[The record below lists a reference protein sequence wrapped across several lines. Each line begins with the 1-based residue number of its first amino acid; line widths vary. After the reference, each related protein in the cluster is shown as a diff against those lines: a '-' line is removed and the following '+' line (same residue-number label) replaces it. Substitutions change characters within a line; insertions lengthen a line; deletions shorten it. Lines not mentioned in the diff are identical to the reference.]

1 MITDFSNERP
11 IYLQILDLI
20 KLDIISG
27 KYHEGEKLPSV
38 RELAAS
44 YRVNPNTMQRAFSE
58 LESAG
63 LVFTERTNGRFVTED
78 KHVIAQLKRE
88 LAVEKVEEFLEAMKS
103 LGYEDEE
110 LFTFIRDVRKEEKK

>member
-1 MITDFSNERP
+1 MTTDFSNERP

-110 LFTFIRDVRKEEKK
+110 LFTFIRDVRKGEKK

>member
-1 MITDFSNERP
+1 MTTDFSNVRP
-11 IYLQILDLI
+11 IYLKILDLI

-110 LFTFIRDVRKEEKK
+110 LFTFIRDVRKGEKK

>member
-110 LFTFIRDVRKEEKK
+110 LFAFIRDVRKEEKK

>member
-88 LAVEKVEEFLEAMKS
+88 LAVEKVEEFLKAMKS

-110 LFTFIRDVRKEEKK
+110 LFTFIRDVRKGEKK